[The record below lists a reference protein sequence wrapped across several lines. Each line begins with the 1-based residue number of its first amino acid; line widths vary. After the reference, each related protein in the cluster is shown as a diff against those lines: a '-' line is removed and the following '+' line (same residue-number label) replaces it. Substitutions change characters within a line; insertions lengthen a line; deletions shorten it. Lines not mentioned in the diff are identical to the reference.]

1 MLGTQ
6 RRQRQ
11 AAVAGQDR
19 GHAVP
24 DGGRAEPV
32 PERLNVVMGVEV
44 DDAGS
49 DEQSLG
55 IDRPVGR
62 AANAANLRDR
72 SVLDRDIGL
81 VAREPGAVDDHP
93 VPDQQVIGHTILR
106 RSCLA
111 SARMITLRARGVQH
125 GVSPGTLQS
134 APARVPRRP
143 LSLLSPDRKSTRLN
157 SSHGYISYAVF
168 CLKKKKKKQ
177 KYLLLV
183 NDTRSTMD
191 R

>member
-1 MLGTQ
+1 ML
-6 RRQRQ
+6 
-11 AAVAGQDR
+11 AAR
-19 GHAVP
+19 
-24 DGGRAEPV
+24 PV
-32 PERLNVVMGVEV
+32 SMGVMKLAEL
-44 DDAGS
+44 S
-49 DEQSLG
+49 PL
-55 IDRPVGR
+55 PGR

-106 RSCLA
+106 SSCLA

-143 LSLLSPDRKSTRLN
+143 LSLLSPPPLRRSRLPGPDGPVGP
-157 SSHGYISYAVF
+157 HPV
-168 CLKKKKKKQ
+168 
-177 KYLLLV
+177 
-183 NDTRSTMD
+183 
-191 R
+191 